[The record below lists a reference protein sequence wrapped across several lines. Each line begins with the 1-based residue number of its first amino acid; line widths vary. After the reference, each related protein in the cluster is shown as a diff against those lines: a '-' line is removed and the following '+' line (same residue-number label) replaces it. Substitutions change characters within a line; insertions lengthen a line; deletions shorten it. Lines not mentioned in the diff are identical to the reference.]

1 MKTGMFICAFSVS
14 LCAAAYGE
22 LKWEQT
28 TADLHPALGDKRAIA
43 HFRYQN
49 VGTTTVRLK
58 SVKPSC
64 GCTSVQTHA
73 DHVAP
78 GETGEITASF
88 HIGDRTGIQIKT
100 VKVQTDDSDSAS
112 ATTVLTLKAT
122 IPQLL
127 EVQPTF
133 VHWESGEAP
142 KPKIITVMLTKDFPV
157 KSIKAISSN
166 LAFQANVKKVGEG
179 KFQIE
184 IQPPAATAEKSSAII
199 TIQSDNASRNYYATA
214 LVAGAASSNPESGAR

>member
-1 MKTGMFICAFSVS
+1 MKTRLFICALSLS
-14 LCAAAYGE
+14 LCGAAYGE

-28 TADLHPALGDKRAIA
+28 AIDLHPALGDKRAVA
-43 HFRYQN
+43 HFKYQN
-49 VGTTTVRLK
+49 IGATPVRLK

-88 HIGDRTGIQIKT
+88 HIGDRTGVQIKT
-100 VKVQTDDSDSAS
+100 VKVQTDDSDSAR

-122 IPQLL
+122 IPRLL

-142 KPKIITVMLTKDFPV
+142 TPRIITVMLTKDFPV
-157 KSIKAISSN
+157 KSIKVISSN
-166 LAFQANVKKVGEG
+166 LAFQANVEKVGEG

-184 IQPPAATAEKSSAII
+184 IQPPPATAKKNTAVI
-199 TIQSDNASRNYYATA
+199 TIQSDNSSRNYYATA
-214 LVAGAASSNPESGAR
+214 MVAAAPASNAPSGTR